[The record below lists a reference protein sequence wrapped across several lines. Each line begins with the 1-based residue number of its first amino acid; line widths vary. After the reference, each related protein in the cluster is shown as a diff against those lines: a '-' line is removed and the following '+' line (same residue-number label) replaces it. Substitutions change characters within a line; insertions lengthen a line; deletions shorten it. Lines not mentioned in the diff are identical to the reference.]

1 VTAVAP
7 PARFVPPRRF
17 QNGAEWLRA
26 LGDVPLERVIFDP
39 WPGTATEADL
49 LHLVE
54 RDRLCELIDH
64 TLVEKPVGYWEALV
78 ASTIAKILGNYVD
91 DRDLGA
97 VSGPDSTM
105 RMKSGN
111 VRLPDVAFVSND
123 CLPKTMAPIPPLSP
137 DLAVEVLS
145 KSNTP
150 AEMQQKLREYFQSG
164 TRLAWLVDVETRK
177 ISVYHAPEE
186 PTRVLGESEL
196 LDGEDVVPG
205 FSVPV
210 ADLFRKLR
218 PGGKS

>member
-1 VTAVAP
+1 VTTVAH
-7 PARFVPPRRF
+7 PAQVVSPHRF
-17 QNGAEWLRA
+17 QNGVEWLRA
-26 LGDVPLERVIFDP
+26 LGDVPLERVVFDP

-49 LHLVE
+49 LRLVE
-54 RDRLCELIDH
+54 GDRLCELIDH

-123 CLPKTMAPIPPLSP
+123 HLPKTMAPIPNLSP
-137 DLAVEVLS
+137 DLAIEVLS

-150 AEMQQKLREYFQSG
+150 AEMQQKLREYFHSG
-164 TRLAWLVDVETRK
+164 TRLAWFVELEARK
-177 ISVYHAPEE
+177 VSVYRSPGA
-186 PTRVLGESEL
+186 PTRVLDESGV

-210 ADLFRKLR
+210 ADVFRKL
-218 PGGKS
+218 PG

>member
-1 VTAVAP
+1 M
-7 PARFVPPRRF
+7 
-17 QNGAEWLRA
+17 
-26 LGDVPLERVIFDP
+26 PLERVVFDP

-49 LHLVE
+49 LRLVE
-54 RDRLCELIDH
+54 GDRLCELIDH

-123 CLPKTMAPIPPLSP
+123 HLPKTMAPIPNLSP
-137 DLAVEVLS
+137 DLAIEVLS

-150 AEMQQKLREYFQSG
+150 AEMQQKLREYFHSG
-164 TRLAWLVDVETRK
+164 TRLAWFVELEARK
-177 ISVYHAPEE
+177 VSVYRSPGA
-186 PTRVLGESEL
+186 PTRVLDESGV

-210 ADLFRKLR
+210 ADVFRKL
-218 PGGKS
+218 PG